1 MKNPDKIKGT
11 PLIFKIDA
19 LKEFLIEEVSV
30 NDKEVKR
37 LAISQVKIFEF
48 DPAGEFQRALDAA
61 RIKDIYL
68 FLKTIQ
74 KIWQKD
80 TAFLISKKEALEE
93 AITNTG
99 IEWSV
104 VEYELFCEGSYSGF
118 GLGLEGNRELLAWLK
133 ANVCIPKYMDMLHKG
148 NIITNIVGMRFIEW
162 AKYLRLDE
170 YLNDKMAALV
180 REPDNQHDENAIA
193 VETESFG
200 RLGYIKR
207 SVAKILAPIM
217 DNGVKLKAEIFARY
231 YTNETD
237 TTIFL
242 KIQTQDE

>member
-1 MKNPDKIKGT
+1 MKT
-11 PLIFKIDA
+11 
-19 LKEFLIEEVSV
+19 
-30 NDKEVKR
+30 
-37 LAISQVKIFEF
+37 LAISQVKVFEF
-48 DPAGEFQRALDAA
+48 DPASEFQRVLDAA

-80 TAFLISKKEALEE
+80 KVFLISKKEDLSNIITDNSMEW
-93 AITNTG
+93 AI
-99 IEWSV
+99 
-104 VEYELFCEGSYSGF
+104 VEYELFCEGNYSGF
-118 GLGLEGNRELLAWLK
+118 GFGLECNRDLLAWLK
-133 ANVCIPKYMDMLHKG
+133 ANVCIPKFMDMLHKG

-170 YLNDKMAALV
+170 YLNDKMVTLI
-180 REPDNQHDENAIA
+180 REPNNQHDENAIA
-193 VETESFG
+193 AETESFG

-217 DNGVKLKAEIFARY
+217 DNEVKLQAEIFARY

-242 KIQTQDE
+242 KMKTQTERDFHR